1 MSKTKL
7 KQFTN
12 EFDVLLFKGKQ
23 SLDWGGTEP
32 HKQWSTVPR
41 GFGARACFIES

>member
-12 EFDVLLFKGKQ
+12 EFDVLLFKRKQ
-23 SLDWGGTEP
+23 SLDWGGTEH
-32 HKQWSTVPR
+32 HKQVPR